1 MKEVFQCDDIAK
13 PIGPFSPAVRGAGL
27 TLISG
32 QVAQDPATGKL
43 VEGDAAAQ
51 AEVILRNVGAVLK
64 SAGKTWADV
73 LRIGVYLTDMADFA
87 AVNAVYQRHVPAPY
101 PARTAIAVKAL
112 PLGAAVE
119 MDVMAA

>member
-1 MKEVFQCDDIAK
+1 MKEVFQCEEIAK
-13 PIGPFSPAVRGAGL
+13 PIGPYSPAVRGAGL
-27 TLISG
+27 TLLSG
-32 QVAQDPATGKL
+32 QVAQDPATGRL

-64 SAGKTWADV
+64 AAGKTWADV
-73 LRIGVYLTDMADFA
+73 LRIGVYLTDMADFG

-101 PARTAIAVKAL
+101 PARTAIGVKSL
-112 PLGAAVE
+112 PLGATVE

>member
-1 MKEVFQCDDIAK
+1 MKEMFQCNEIAK

-27 TLISG
+27 TLLSG
-32 QVAQDPATGKL
+32 QVAQEPATGKL

-51 AEVILRNVGAVLK
+51 AEVILRNVSAVLRA
-64 SAGKTWADV
+64 AGRTWADV
-73 LRIGVYLTDMADFA
+73 LRVGVYLTDMADFS

-101 PARTAIAVKAL
+101 PARTAIAVRSL

-119 MDVMAA
+119 MDVMAG